1 MCFVICDLL
10 TGDLCRLPDTL
21 FMAAFVG
28 TTDGRGGTPVGIV
41 LESGAVG
48 AVCADTVVGVGLDPG
63 DQGFDLWAGP
73 SLAPLP
79 CPVMQVTVH
88 AEHDDQV
95 SWRLTVPNGTTVA
108 QGGASPGPA
117 AVRLCL
123 ALGTR
128 VTFVIVSRLGSG
140 VGVGG
145 SYEVLLNDAV
155 AVAGGKFT
163 FRASATFV
171 YSHPLVV
178 PAGSAVLFTGVLTQ
192 RVAAQ
197 GGMTTAVRVAA
208 FFPFGGPDPVAHC
221 IIKAPAVRA
230 RTL

>member
-1 MCFVICDLL
+1 M
-10 TGDLCRLPDTL
+10 TGDLCRLSDTL
-21 FMAAFVG
+21 FMAAFAG

-48 AVCADTVVGVGLDPG
+48 AGCMDTVVGVGLDPA

-73 SLAPLP
+73 FLSPLP
-79 CPVMQVTVH
+79 CPVMQVIVH
-88 AEHDDQV
+88 ADRDAQV
-95 SWRLTVPNGTTVA
+95 SWRMTAPNGTTVA
-108 QGGASPGPA
+108 QGVASAGPA
-117 AVRLCL
+117 VVRVCL

-128 VTFVIVSRLGSG
+128 VTFVIVSRLGTG

-145 SYEVLLNDAV
+145 SYQVLLNDAV
-155 AVAGGKFT
+155 AVTGSKFT

-171 YSHPLVV
+171 YSHPVVV

-192 RVAAQ
+192 RVAQ

-208 FFPFGGPDPVAHC
+208 FSPFGGPDTMAHC